1 MIKKIFRKRFSKCWV
16 AFLFIESLLSP
27 SMQFSDIIGQQE
39 VKQQLA
45 ELVQHN
51 RLSHALLFLGK
62 EGSGS
67 LSLALAFAQYVVCEK
82 ASPRP
87 STGGEGGMSLFGDEP
102 ETDNR
107 QRTTNNDSCGVCSA
121 CLKAAQLVHPDIH
134 FSYPT
139 VTKKPGEK
147 PVATDF
153 VTDWREF
160 VKLSPYGNLF
170 DWIEQI
176 KEKENSQG
184 KITAEECNDI
194 IRKLSLK
201 SFESE
206 YKILIMWMPEM
217 LGTEGNKLLKL
228 IEEPPPNTL
237 FILVTENEA
246 QVLQTIVSRCKLVKI
261 SALATKEIEEALIN
275 RNKTEPAI
283 ARQVASVS
291 EGNYHEALQLVQHAE
306 EDWQALLRE
315 WLNAILKTGPVAQ
328 TKWVEEISRLG
339 REKQKQFLRYF
350 NHLLEQA
357 IHYRIMTAPLNFPPN
372 GGGTLQESGNSTVFY
387 SISDSERDFA
397 ERLNKIAGIEQQQ
410 AIIEELDKA
419 SYYIERNAHGKML
432 FHALT
437 IKLYHIIQDK
447 VVFI

>member
-1 MIKKIFRKRFSKCWV
+1 LTKDLFS
-16 AFLFIESLLSP
+16 P
-27 SMQFSDIIGQQE
+27 GMQFKDVIGQPE
-39 VKQQLA
+39 IKQQLV

-62 EGSGS
+62 EGFGA
-67 LSLALAFAQYVVCEK
+67 LPLALAFAQYLVCEK
-82 ASPRP
+82 VSGRAGSKKMNAAPA
-87 STGGEGGMSLFGDEP
+87 LFGEEVTP
-102 ETDNR
+102 EILSDA
-107 QRTTNNDSCGVCSA
+107 CGKCAA
-121 CLKAAQLVHPDIH
+121 CIKAGQLIHPDIH

-139 VTKKPGEK
+139 VTRKAGEK
-147 PVATDF
+147 PVASDF
-153 VTDWREF
+153 IVEWREF
-160 VKLSPYGNLF
+160 IRDNPYGNSF
-170 DWIEQI
+170 DWIESI

-184 KITAEECNDI
+184 KITADECSDI
-194 IRKLSLK
+194 IHKLSLK

-206 YKILIMWMPEM
+206 YKILIMWLPEF
-217 LGTEGNKLLKL
+217 LGNEGNKLLKL
-228 IEEPPPNTL
+228 IEEPPPDTL
-237 FILVTENEA
+237 FILVTENESL
-246 QVLQTIVSRCKLVKI
+246 VLPTIVSRCQLLKVP
-261 SALATKEIEEALIN
+261 ALETKKIEEALIE
-275 RNKTEPAI
+275 RNKTEKSI

-291 EGNYHEALQLVQHAE
+291 EGNYREAIQLIQHAE
-306 EDWQALLRE
+306 EDWQSLLRE

-357 IHYRIMTAPLNFPPN
+357 LRHRIAGPN
-372 GGGTLQESGNSTVFY
+372 GAIASTISGTEL
-387 SISDSERDFA
+387 DFA

-419 SYYIERNAHGKML
+419 SYYIERNAHAKML

-447 VVFI
+447 IVLLNP

>member
-1 MIKKIFRKRFSKCWV
+1 
-16 AFLFIESLLSP
+16 
-27 SMQFSDIIGQQE
+27 MQFSDIIGQSE
-39 VKQQLA
+39 VKLQLA

-62 EGSGS
+62 EGSGA
-67 LSLALAFAQYVVCEK
+67 LPLAIAFAQYIVCEK
-82 ASPRP
+82 INGRQLAVSSQQLGP
-87 STGGEGGMSLFGDEP
+87 SLFGEP
-102 ETDNR
+102 EPVTE
-107 QRTTNNDSCGVCSA
+107 QPISKPNDSCGVCMA
-121 CLKAAQLVHPDIH
+121 CTKAAQLVHPDIH

-139 VTKKPGEK
+139 VTKKAGEK
-147 PVATDF
+147 PIATDF
-153 VTDWREF
+153 ISEWRELI
-160 VKLSPYGNLF
+160 KLNPYLNLY
-170 DWIEQI
+170 DWIEHI

-228 IEEPPPNTL
+228 IEEPPANTL

-246 QVLQTIVSRCKLVKI
+246 QVLQTIVSRCQLIKVPSLFT
-261 SALATKEIEEALIN
+261 ADIEQALIS

-283 ARQVASVS
+283 ARQVAGVS
-291 EGNYHEALQLVQHAE
+291 EGNYREALQLVQHAE
-306 EDWQALLRE
+306 EDWQSLLRD

-350 NHLLEQA
+350 NHLLEVAVHERVNPRSDRPGQ
-357 IHYRIMTAPLNFPPN
+357 T
-372 GGGTLQESGNSTVFY
+372 GSGP
-387 SISDSERDFA
+387 SDGDRQTGDRQTELDFA
-397 ERLNKIAGIEQQQ
+397 IRLNKIAGIEQQQ
-410 AIIEELDKA
+410 AIIEELDRA
-419 SYYIERNAHGKML
+419 TYYIERNANAKML

-447 VVFI
+447 IVFLMD

>member
-1 MIKKIFRKRFSKCWV
+1 
-16 AFLFIESLLSP
+16 
-27 SMQFSDIIGQQE
+27 MQFADVIGQQE
-39 VKQQLA
+39 IKKQLV

-62 EGSGS
+62 EGSGA
-67 LSLALAFAQYVVCEK
+67 LPLALAFAQYITCTPK
-82 ASPRP
+82 DSATSGP
-87 STGGEGGMSLFGDEP
+87 SLFGDEP
-102 ETDNR
+102 PTPNSKPK
-107 QRTTNNDSCGVCSA
+107 TKPDSCGVCPS
-121 CLKAAQLVHPDIH
+121 CIKAAAYIHPDIH

-139 VTKKPGEK
+139 VTKKAGEK

-153 VTDWREF
+153 ITEWREF
-160 VKLSPYGNLF
+160 IRLNAYGNLF

-176 KEKENSQG
+176 KEKDNSQG
-184 KITAEECNDI
+184 KITARECDEI

-206 YKILIMWMPEM
+206 YKVLILWMPEE
-217 LGTEGNKLLKL
+217 LEKEGNKLLKI

-237 FILVTENEA
+237 FILVAENEEL
-246 QVLQTIVSRCKLVKI
+246 VLPTIVSRCQLI
-261 SALATKEIEEALIN
+261 RIPALETKDIEEALII
-275 RNKTEPAI
+275 RNKTEAGI

-291 EGNYHEALQLVQHAE
+291 EGNYREALQLVQHSE
-306 EDWQALLRE
+306 EDWQSLLRD
-315 WLNAILKTGPVAQ
+315 WLNAVLKTGPIAQ
-328 TKWVEEISRLG
+328 ARWVEEISRLG

-357 IHYRIMTAPLNFPPN
+357 ILLRATGDTPGAF
-372 GGGTLQESGNSTVFY
+372 GT
-387 SISDSERDFA
+387 ERDFA

-410 AIIEELDKA
+410 AIIEELDRA

-447 VVFI
+447 VVFLMD